1 MLTSTIYDFPCTVFQ
16 NYKYLAMLRIISI
29 NKFTKEIELIGCTI
43 GVVKRWCG
51 SESVIEFN
59 CCSTV
64 RSELQLF
71 VKFMSMPLLIGKISK
86 NSKNSSVSLQRIPY
100 GPINLQALS
109 MLLNHLTLPYVIQIS
124 MIFQEHQQHIRKTVP
139 LR

>member
-1 MLTSTIYDFPCTVFQ
+1 MTSHVPFFKIIST
-16 NYKYLAMLRIISI
+16 YLAMLRIIFI
-29 NKFTKEIELIGCTI
+29 NKFTEKIELIGCTI

-51 SESVIEFN
+51 SESVIEEFN

-86 NSKNSSVSLQRIPY
+86 NSKNSSVSPQRIPY

-109 MLLNHLTLPYVIQIS
+109 MLL
-124 MIFQEHQQHIRKTVP
+124 
-139 LR
+139 

>member
-1 MLTSTIYDFPCTVFQ
+1 MTSHVPFFKIIST
-16 NYKYLAMLRIISI
+16 YLAMLRIIFI
-29 NKFTKEIELIGCTI
+29 NKFTEKIELISCTI

-51 SESVIEFN
+51 SASVIEEFN

-124 MIFQEHQQHIRKTVP
+124 MIFQEHQQH
-139 LR
+139 

>member
-1 MLTSTIYDFPCTVFQ
+1 MTSHVPFFKIIST
-16 NYKYLAMLRIISI
+16 YLAMLRIIFI
-29 NKFTKEIELIGCTI
+29 NKFTEKIELIGCTI